1 MRTTVDQLP
10 NDAESLER
18 LIVELQAEIAAKTA
32 TNTAQQVEL
41 EARQREHL
49 VLATLIEKMKLEIA
63 LLKRKQFGR
72 SSEKADERIGQL
84 ELIVEDLEESQAQ
97 LESSSKAMSAE
108 KVRRPARKPLPDHL
122 PRETVMHE
130 PQGDCPAC
138 GGALQRIG
146 EDIAEML
153 EYVPASFKVIRHV
166 RPKLACRCC
175 DCIVQQPAPIRPIDR
190 GLAGPGLLAHVLV
203 SKYAD
208 HLPLYRQS
216 GIYERQGVEIERS
229 TLADWVG
236 AAAALL
242 QPLSDRLAQYVMA
255 APVLHADDTPVPVLQ
270 PGRKTTKTGR
280 LWTYVR
286 DERPWGSE
294 NPPAVWMRYTPD
306 RKGEHPR
313 QHLQAFRGVLQA
325 DGYAGFEKLYATGR
339 IEEAACWA
347 HVRRKFY
354 DIEVATGSPTAS
366 AAIGRIG
373 ALYEIEARIRG
384 RPPDERHRVR
394 DAEATPLLDELNR
407 WLHSTL
413 ASLSTKSALAMA
425 IRYALVRWPS
435 LIRYVSDGCIEIDN
449 NAAERSIRAV
459 ALGRKNYLFAGSDAG
474 GERAATFY
482 SLLGTAKLNGLDPEH
497 YLRTVLERVAQHPIG
512 RVDELLPWRI
522 NQHTAG
528 TAQDLI
534 HA

>member
-1 MRTTVDQLP
+1 MRTTLDQLP
-10 NDAESLER
+10 DDAESLKR
-18 LIVELQAEIAAKTA
+18 LIVELQAEIVATAAV
-32 TNTAQQVEL
+32 NEAQQAEL
-41 EARQREHL
+41 EARQREYL

-72 SSEKADERIGQL
+72 SSEKADERIAQL

-97 LESSSKAMSAE
+97 LDSSSKATPIE
-108 KVRRPARKPLPDHL
+108 RPRRPARKPLPEHL
-122 PRETVMHE
+122 PRETVMHA
-130 PQGDCPAC
+130 PQGDCPSC

-146 EDIAEML
+146 EDVSEML

-190 GLAGPGLLAHVLV
+190 GLPGPGLLAHVLV

-216 GIYERQGVEIERS
+216 GMYERQGVEIERS

-242 QPLSDRLAQYVMA
+242 QPLIDKLARYVMA

-313 QHLQAFRGVLQA
+313 RHLHGFRGVLQA
-325 DGYAGFEKLYATGR
+325 DGYAGFEKLYETGR

-354 DIEVATGSPTAS
+354 DIEVATGSPIAA
-366 AAIGRIG
+366 AAIERIG

-394 DAEATPLLDELNR
+394 HAEAEPLLAELNQ

-413 ASLSTKSALAMA
+413 ASLSSKSALAIA
-425 IRYALVRWPS
+425 IRYALTRWPS
-435 LIRYVSDGCIEIDN
+435 LVRYVGDGRIEIDN

-474 GERAATFY
+474 GERAAAFY
-482 SLLGTAKLNGLDPEH
+482 SLLGTAKLNGVDPEH
-497 YLRTVLERVAQHPIG
+497 YLRTVLERVSEHPVG

-522 NQHTAG
+522 AKLTTG
-528 TAQDLI
+528 ISQDLI